1 MTEFKS
7 IRASLP
13 ITLWN
18 SIHVLAFERRQNIQM
33 LVHDALRHYI
43 GCQHRDEVRKS
54 AHREQTKRTIVNA
67 QNGAS

>member
-13 ITLWN
+13 IAFWN
-18 SIHVLAFERRQNIQM
+18 SIHVLAFERRQNMQM

-43 GCQHRDEVRKS
+43 GCQHPAEIAEIGPS
-54 AHREQTKRTIVNA
+54 
-67 QNGAS
+67 